1 MVPTNFFQADDEV
14 NPLHDA
20 CKRGMYTILITV
32 KFLKNSDSF

>member
-20 CKRGMYTILITV
+20 CKRGILDNCKMAK
-32 KFLKNSDSF
+32 KF